1 MQKRSISG
9 IILKWLKLLIFISFI
24 VGVIFLLIQGVKAFK
39 NSVWEKENTL
49 SYVKIGEE
57 IELYSFHPQEDKF
70 FIVDFPEEI
79 LINTAKGF
87 GEYKLKNIYALGEQ
101 EGIGGGKLLSYSLQN
116 YLEGPI
122 DGWIL
127 KKKGI
132 KGFEVSNFTWW
143 DRLRIFWKEKNVK
156 FNQKERIDL
165 ESEGYLQKEELADGT
180 EVWKFKENQKENLAI
195 RIFGDSKVIPLKPQI
210 KVLNATGKSKLGQHV
225 AEMLRNIGFQ
235 VVTVKN
241 NPEIMSKTSLVA
253 FEEENNR
260 YNYPRNKIRKIFS
273 LNRVEE
279 RRGLE
284 VEFILNI
291 GLDYWSEY
299 WGK

>member
-24 VGVIFLLIQGVKAFK
+24 VGVIFLLIQGAKAFK

-116 YLEGPI
+116 HLEGPI

-127 KKKGI
+127 KNKGI
-132 KGFEVSNFTWW
+132 KRFEVSNFTWW
-143 DRLRIFWKEKNVK
+143 DRLRIFWKEKNLK
-156 FNQKERIDL
+156 FNQKERINL
-165 ESEGYLQKEELADGT
+165 EAEGYLQKEELADGT
-180 EVWKFKENQKENLAI
+180 EVWKFKETPKENLAI
-195 RIFGDSKVIPLKPQI
+195 RIFGDSKVIPHKPQI
-210 KVLNATGKSKLGQHV
+210 KVLNATGKSNLGQHV

-253 FEEENNR
+253 FEEENNQ
-260 YNYPRNKIRKIFS
+260 YNYSRNKIKKIFF

-279 RRGLE
+279 RRDLE